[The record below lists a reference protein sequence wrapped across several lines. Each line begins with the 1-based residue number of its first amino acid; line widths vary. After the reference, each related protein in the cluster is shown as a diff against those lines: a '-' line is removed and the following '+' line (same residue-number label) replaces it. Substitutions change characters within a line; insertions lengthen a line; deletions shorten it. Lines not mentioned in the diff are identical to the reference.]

1 MGQFEGDVGHVGQ
14 LSEDEKRLWDTERER
29 ERKRLYRERKRAEEK
44 VDPDLPVR
52 DVAEVIEAAPVVRTL
67 RVSLEDYIAHNLAVA
82 RAHRLP
88 PTEDVDPREYAETD
102 RNVERY
108 ARWRY
113 AGVLDG
119 SVGTL

>member
-1 MGQFEGDVGHVGQ
+1 M
-14 LSEDEKRLWDTERER
+14 SREKEFQTAAERQR
-29 ERKRLYRERKRAEEK
+29 AYRERKRVEEK

-52 DVAEVIEAAPVVRTL
+52 DVAEVIEPAPVVRTL

-82 RAHRLP
+82 RAHRIRP
-88 PTEDVDPREYAETD
+88 GKDEDASSFREAVTETEQR
-102 RNVERY
+102 VEAY